1 MDKRIKRTRG
11 EWNLNMNEL
20 KNMLRVFFH
29 RIHRQEVQETLLSLG
44 VNIYEKDGELRDSY
58 LILMETINYLKILRE
73 DNKTLEFICAIQT
86 IIGLY
91 YSNEFIAY
99 FIDDIEI

>member
-1 MDKRIKRTRG
+1 MDKGIKRVRG
-11 EWNLNMNEL
+11 EWSLNMNEL
-20 KNMLRVFFH
+20 KNMLSIFFH
-29 RIHRQEVQETLLSLG
+29 RIHKQEVQETLLNLG
-44 VNIYEKDGELRDSY
+44 VNIYEKDGDLRDSY

-73 DNKTLEFICAIQT
+73 ANKTLEFICAVQT